1 MAPRGRSITASPGAY
16 SDRSNDSS
24 PDPLAISFDEN
35 ITSSHRKSSPRKP
48 IMISSPRKQVRRL
61 ETSEVVFSSPSKS
74 MIMSTPRGNGASPW
88 RIKVTVQAE
97 PEDGENA
104 ESPSVKRVTRTK
116 TTTVPLKDPDA
127 SSPVKRPRGR
137 PRKSETGLTPKPKRK
152 GTPIKRPA
160 EFSSPS
166 KIVRGG
172 DSSAADVDT
181 DVPPRKRRGRPR
193 KSVQP
198 PTEYDETSVAEEAE
212 AILQATFE
220 ETPLQSTEAGLDNS
234 KKNARFSA
242 PDDQTMDDALRTSP
256 TRSEPSPSLGT
267 PAHTNSRSNVRA
279 RRGTPHANKVAVI
292 ESDEGESGSDVLTPA
307 SGDEDN
313 NDLPE
318 NQPLSGTE
326 DGQGD
331 VLTPSETSAQSSDS
345 ADASSDDGVP
355 EYPQDYEDDD
365 EETQGQHFTFDEGA
379 TRMPDDTTMLDS
391 ETFSMIS
398 VESLKS
404 NTNRP
409 SPTQPRDVHTN
420 APKAKSSLRNE
431 YLGPATHVASGSG
444 SSIYEKHVSTSQAPV
459 ETAPIETVRPKLA
472 RHVTP
477 AMDSEIPSA
486 PPALHPV
493 QPALTKSPSPTL
505 GRAVTAGVALQ
516 GLLDPTRLTPD
527 ASQKTPDGKRGSLDD
542 LFRGFSSGTRKDLQ
556 AGLRLGEQLAQNQT
570 EEDNVPGP
578 SSPIR
583 GQSAAGPKAGVF
595 RTQRKYQQ
603 SRLLTPEDQD
613 HVVTAVAP
621 AVAASDVQYPVLD
634 VEEATT
640 APLSPARSESAMSWR
655 TDTPPRAAKSQDQQ
669 DTAMN
674 EVQEEIPVPAEEAVQ
689 HDDFG
694 DIWQEEASRS
704 VISINPE
711 EVPTEKSP
719 EAHDIFTDA
728 NVARPPRGRAARI
741 WRRRKVINETE
752 SQQEP
757 TSVRSG
763 PAAVQQSEG
772 GKEAEK
778 VDSAQPDEQPMQA
791 EEPNAEGEESD
802 AGMFFQSNVPN
813 VTDQKRPSR
822 FQRRRPRRQEAEK
835 VSLSELLDQGDSFMP
850 ESPSPV
856 KTKKT
861 PPKAALNPFLDTPP
875 RFPALLN
882 SPKKSSPLRRE
893 LHSGDISTSSVQQ
906 YEESTLPLAQSSPF
920 HTVVDG
926 DSKISAASDQ
936 QQFRMEMEGN
946 TASTIIR
953 VREEANE
960 YLDAYEPQE
969 RSLNEIT
976 EVTEPSRTHQDI
988 SHLPSSPPKMQR
1000 QFEQRLLSARKP
1012 SPLSKTAERPG
1023 NVPVP
1028 QSRQNA
1034 ARSKEPEVIELSS
1047 ESSSS
1052 DDEEEE
1058 VEEEEEESD
1067 ATPSGH
1073 PQPRAQP
1080 AATLS
1085 AKPAS
1090 SRSSQ
1095 LQPHPIL
1102 SRMTPL
1108 PKVEPWTRTHYKAL
1122 DKLYTTHLKHPA
1134 LFCPFNV
1141 PPTPLSTTNGYLLRR
1156 FLADNGNL
1164 PYVGAVF
1171 HAWGYSMVMTA
1182 ELVVLCSV
1190 FMDLM
1195 SLKSEVEYEQVTGR
1209 KLEVGNCAPGRRGDW
1224 ISGEDV
1230 LQRLATVVMGESV
1243 RRDERAGLEIDR
1255 SRGLQIEWP
1264 QTPR

>member
-1 MAPRGRSITASPGAY
+1 
-16 SDRSNDSS
+16 
-24 PDPLAISFDEN
+24 
-35 ITSSHRKSSPRKP
+35 
-48 IMISSPRKQVRRL
+48 MISSPRKQVRRL

-791 EEPNAEGEESD
+791 EEPNAEGEEKAAFS
-802 AGMFFQSNVPN
+802 VP
-813 VTDQKRPSR
+813 
-822 FQRRRPRRQEAEK
+822 EAAA
-835 VSLSELLDQGDSFMP
+835 
-850 ESPSPV
+850 
-856 KTKKT
+856 KKT
-861 PPKAALNPFLDTPP
+861 RSGEAALNPFLDTPP